1 MGTEDDQGFDK
12 IMNGL
17 TEALDFADGRI
28 AGAVVREITLQAPDL
43 RAIRRQTASAKRFLA
58 AALGLSPATVRNWE
72 QGRRTID
79 PATRALYLLIKSNPR
94 SVLDML
100 ARAAADM
107 DPTVAD

>member
-1 MGTEDDQGFDK
+1 MTKAFDK

-17 TEALDFADGRI
+17 TEALDFADGRT

-43 RAIRRQTASAKRFLA
+43 RAIRRQTGLSQARFA
-58 AALGLSPATVRNWE
+58 AAIGLSPATVRNWE

-79 PATRALYLLIKSNPR
+79 PATRALYPLIKSNPR

-107 DPTVAD
+107 DPTAAD

>member
-1 MGTEDDQGFDK
+1 MTKAFDK
-12 IMNGL
+12 IMTGL
-17 TEALDFADGRI
+17 TEALDFADGRT

-43 RAIRRQTASAKRFLA
+43 RAIRLQTGLSQARFA

-107 DPTVAD
+107 DPTAAD